1 MLGFEEEA
9 MAGMPQDQMS
19 SGMNPDE
26 GGADTNLMIEQA
38 IDMLMRGAEPEEL
51 LERGFPPE
59 IIQAAIQVIMAD
71 AGEPIGGEMMP
82 QAGPEDMM
90 RG

>member
-9 MAGMPQDQMS
+9 MAGMPQDQMPP
-19 SGMNPDE
+19 GMNPDE

-71 AGEPIGGEMMP
+71 AGEPIGGEMIP

-90 RG
+90 MG